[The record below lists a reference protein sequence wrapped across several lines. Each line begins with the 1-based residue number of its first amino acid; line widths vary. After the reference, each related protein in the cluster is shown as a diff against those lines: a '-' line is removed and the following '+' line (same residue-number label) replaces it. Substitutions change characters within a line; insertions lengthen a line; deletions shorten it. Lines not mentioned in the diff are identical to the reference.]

1 MVIIKKKRIEE
12 LEKNNDKL
20 TKQNIF
26 LTKMVKDLEKRI
38 LSINDKLE
46 EVMKAQKAIKLDV
59 ENLMEDGAVSPQ
71 QLIREYLL
79 GEEGGQ
85 K

>member
-12 LEKNNDKL
+12 LERNNDKL
-20 TKQNIF
+20 EKQNIF

-38 LSINDKLE
+38 LSINSKLE
-46 EVMKAQKAIKLDV
+46 EVMKAQKVIKLDV

>member
-1 MVIIKKKRIEE
+1 MKKKRIEE